1 MELPFEIGAL
11 YSRRGQIHSLL
22 GGQQQGGIATP
33 AEHPVVVIFTG
44 EAGEA
49 HGYSDYWDEDGY
61 FHYFG
66 EGQSGDMEF
75 KGGNRAIL
83 DHVKNGKRLI
93 AFQST
98 GKGKPYRYRGEF
110 IALSHDVV
118 PGVPDTSGALRNA
131 IVFKLRA
138 LEDLEPLGDVDD
150 ETSVDQL
157 GATSALRLVEVRTRQ
172 TLFRRRLLIVERGCR
187 LTGITDLRFLR
198 ASHIKPWAMCDGS
211 SERTDGNNG
220 LLLAPQ
226 ADFLFDR
233 GWISFSDDGKLL
245 ISETLPDDVSSRL
258 GLGLVEGKQYGTF
271 DASQQHYM
279 KFHRAN
285 VFLNGLHRI
294 QLCEHHSPSLRDSN
308 IRL

>member
-33 AEHPVVVIFTG
+33 AEHPIVVIFTG

-49 HGYSDYWDEDGY
+49 HGYSDYWDENGY

-83 DHVKNGKRLI
+83 DHVQNGKRLI

-118 PGVPDTSGALRNA
+118 PGVPDTSGALRSA
-131 IVFKLRA
+131 IVFKLQA
-138 LEDLEPLGDVDD
+138 LEELEPLGDVDD

-157 GATSALRLVEVRTRQ
+157 GATSALRLVEVRTKQ
-172 TLFRRRLLIVERGCR
+172 TLFRRRLLMVERGCR

-198 ASHIKPWAMCDGS
+198 ASHIKPWAMCNDS
-211 SERTDGNNG
+211 TERTDGNNG

-226 ADFLFDR
+226 ADLLFDR
-233 GWISFSDDGKLL
+233 GWISFADDGRLL
-245 ISETLPDDVSSRL
+245 VAEALPNTISS
-258 GLGLVEGKQYGTF
+258 GLGLHIVAGKRYGSF
-271 DASQQHYM
+271 QISQQSYLR
-279 KFHRAN
+279 FHRQRI
-285 VFLNGLHRI
+285 FLNTRPAI
-294 QLCEHHSPSLRDSN
+294 
-308 IRL
+308 

>member
-11 YSRRGQIHSLL
+11 YSRKDQIHSLL

-33 AEHPVVVIFTG
+33 AEHAFVIIFTG

-49 HGYSDYWDEDGY
+49 HGYSDYWDEDGF

-66 EGQSGDMEF
+66 EGQSGDMVF
-75 KGGNRAIL
+75 RSGNRAIL

-110 IALSHDVV
+110 LALSHDVV
-118 PGVPDTSGALRNA
+118 PGVPDTSGTLRNA
-131 IVFKLRA
+131 IVFKLQA
-138 LEDLEPLGDVDD
+138 LEELEPLADIDDHATVDQVG
-150 ETSVDQL
+150 ETSV
-157 GATSALRLVEVRTRQ
+157 AKLVEVRTKQ
-172 TLFRRRLLIVERGCR
+172 TLFRRRLLMVERGCR

-198 ASHIKPWAMCDGS
+198 ASHIKPWAMCSDG

-226 ADFLFDR
+226 ADLLFDR
-233 GWISFSDDGKLL
+233 GWITFGDDGRLL
-245 ISETLPDDVSSRL
+245 LAEALPPTVLSRF
-258 GLGLVEGKQYGTF
+258 GLNLVQGKQYGVF
-271 DASQQHYM
+271 EKSQQRYM
-279 KFHRAN
+279 QFHRKN
-285 VFLNGLHRI
+285 IFLNKLLH
-294 QLCEHHSPSLRDSN
+294 QKKP
-308 IRL
+308 

>member
-61 FHYFG
+61 LHYFG

-98 GKGKPYRYRGEF
+98 GKGKPYRFRGEF
-110 IALSHDVV
+110 IARSHDVV
-118 PGVPDTSGALRNA
+118 SGVPDTSGTLRNA
-131 IVFKLRA
+131 IVFKLQA
-138 LEDLEPLGDVDD
+138 LEELEPLGHVDD

-157 GATSALRLVEVRTRQ
+157 GATSALRLVEVRTKQ
-172 TLFRRRLLIVERGCR
+172 TLFRRRLLMVERGCR

-198 ASHIKPWAMCDGS
+198 ASHIKPWAMCKDS

-220 LLLAPQ
+220 LLLSPQ
-226 ADFLFDR
+226 ADLLFDR
-233 GWISFSDDGKLL
+233 GWISFSNDGRLL
-245 ISETLPDDVSSRL
+245 FARSLPLHVLSRL
-258 GLGLVEGKQYGTF
+258 GLPTSPGRMLGTF
-271 DASQQHYM
+271 ESPQKTYLN
-279 KFHRAN
+279 FHRDN
-285 VFLNGLHRI
+285 IFLG
-294 QLCEHHSPSLRDSN
+294 DS
-308 IRL
+308 